1 MSVIFAGDKN
11 DPRYETDMAFET
23 ALLTGRL
30 SETMGQPNYVGDY
43 MYMGTHPKTRRAA
56 FKHRD
61 TREYL
66 K

>member
-1 MSVIFAGDKN
+1 MST
-11 DPRYETDMAFET
+11 PRYNQEAHKAFDT
-23 ALLTGRL
+23 ALATGRL
-30 SETMGQPNYVGDY
+30 SHAVGDANYVGDY
-43 MYMGTHPKTRRAA
+43 MYMGTHPKTGRAA

>member
-1 MSVIFAGDKN
+1 MNSHRAEVIA
-11 DPRYETDMAFET
+11 ESIVAFNT
-23 ALLTGRL
+23 ALATGRL
-30 SETMGQPNYVGDY
+30 TETMGTPNYIGDY
-43 MYMGTHPKTRRAA
+43 MYMGTHPKTGRAA

>member
-1 MSVIFAGDKN
+1 MTNLSLLTAQQQSQQ
-11 DPRYETDMAFET
+11 AFET
-23 ALLTGRL
+23 ALATGRL
-30 SETMGQPNYVGDY
+30 SHDMGAANYVGDY
-43 MYMGTHPKTRRAA
+43 MYMGTHPKTGRAA